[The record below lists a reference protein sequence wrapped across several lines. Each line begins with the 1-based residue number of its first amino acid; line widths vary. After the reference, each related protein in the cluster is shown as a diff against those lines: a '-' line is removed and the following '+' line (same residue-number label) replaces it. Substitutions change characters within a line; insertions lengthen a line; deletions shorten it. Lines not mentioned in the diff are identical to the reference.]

1 MSDRTAS
8 FLGEEFELE
17 PGYGET
23 RDDAIKAAGLKTFLI
38 KTVLKQV
45 SIYKCVFV
53 NSASFHLLRHPC
65 ADASLFMYSI
75 P

>member
-23 RDDAIKAAGLKTFLI
+23 RDDAIKTAGLKTFLI
-38 KTVLKQV
+38 KKVLKQV
-45 SIYKCVFV
+45 SQILEFAFTATRVYFE
-53 NSASFHLLRHPC
+53 
-65 ADASLFMYSI
+65 
-75 P
+75 